1 MAIYSIE
8 SAMKTYNIKNDS
20 IKKLEKALLDKENF
34 IGVITMYNFNL
45 KDIEGEFIY
54 TDKKS
59 FDKDKNDYL
68 ENDYPFRSKIVQD
81 RNREIQRER

>member
-8 SAMKTYNIKNDS
+8 SAMKNYNIKNDS
-20 IKKLEKALLDKENF
+20 IKKLEKALLTNENF
-34 IGVITMYNFNL
+34 IGIITMYEFNC
-45 KDIEGEFIY
+45 KKVDFESIY

-59 FDKDKNDYL
+59 FDEDLNEYL
-68 ENDYPFRSKIVQD
+68 EKDYPISSKIVQD

>member
-20 IKKLEKALLDKENF
+20 IRKLEKALLDKENF
-34 IGVITMYNFNL
+34 IGVITMYNFNR

-68 ENDYPFRSKIVQD
+68 ENDYPFSSKIVKD
-81 RNREIQRER
+81 REMQRER

>member
-8 SAMKTYNIKNDS
+8 SAMETYNIKNNS

-34 IGVITMYNFNL
+34 IGIITMYEFNC
-45 KDIEGEFIY
+45 KTVDYESIY

-59 FDKDKNDYL
+59 FDEDLDEYL
-68 ENDYPFRSKIVQD
+68 EKDYPISSKIVQD